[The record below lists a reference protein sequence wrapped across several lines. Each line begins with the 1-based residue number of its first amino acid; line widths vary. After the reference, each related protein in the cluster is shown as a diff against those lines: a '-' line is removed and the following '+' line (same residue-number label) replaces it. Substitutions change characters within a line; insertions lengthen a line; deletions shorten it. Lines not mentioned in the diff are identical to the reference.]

1 MRNRILFL
9 LCFLCI
15 GLQAFAQISISGKVV
30 DAGGLELP
38 GVNVMVKGTTIGTLT
53 DGDGR
58 FTIPDV
64 PGSSNAVLVFSY
76 VGFQTQEIKVCESAV
91 GFLIQK
97 LKINKCK

>member
-64 PGSSNAVLVFSY
+64 PGRIGIFLCRFPDTRNKSRKYQKFNC
-76 VGFQTQEIKVCESAV
+76 EIA
-91 GFLIQK
+91 GR
-97 LKINKCK
+97 

>member
-38 GVNVMVKGTTIGTLT
+38 GVNVMEGL
-53 DGDGR
+53 R
-58 FTIPDV
+58 FQMFRV
-64 PGSSNAVLVFSY
+64 AVMPY
-76 VGFQTQEIKVCESAV
+76 WY
-91 GFLIQK
+91 FLMSVSRHK
-97 LKINKCK
+97 K

>member
-58 FTIPDV
+58 FTFQMFRV
-64 PGSSNAVLVFSY
+64 AVMPY
-76 VGFQTQEIKVCESAV
+76 WY
-91 GFLIQK
+91 FLMSVSRHK
-97 LKINKCK
+97 K

>member
-38 GVNVMVKGTTIGTLT
+38 GVNVIDGKGNNY
-53 DGDGR
+53 R
-58 FTIPDV
+58 
-64 PGSSNAVLVFSY
+64 Y
-76 VGFQTQEIKVCESAV
+76 
-91 GFLIQK
+91 
-97 LKINKCK
+97 INRW

>member
-64 PGSSNAVLVFSY
+64 FRVAVMPY
-76 VGFQTQEIKVCESAV
+76 WY
-91 GFLIQK
+91 FLMSVSRHK
-97 LKINKCK
+97 K

>member
-9 LCFLCI
+9 LCFLCV

-53 DGDGR
+53 DGDGSLR
-58 FTIPDV
+58 FQMFRV
-64 PGSSNAVLVFSY
+64 AVMPY
-76 VGFQTQEIKVCESAV
+76 WY
-91 GFLIQK
+91 FLMSVSRHK
-97 LKINKCK
+97 K

>member
-53 DGDGR
+53 DGGR
-58 FTIPDV
+58 LT
-64 PGSSNAVLVFSY
+64 N
-76 VGFQTQEIKVCESAV
+76 IKYYHSVY
-91 GFLIQK
+91 Q
-97 LKINKCK
+97 

>member
-64 PGSSNAVLVFSY
+64 PGSSNAVLVFFLCRFPDTRNKSRKY
-76 VGFQTQEIKVCESAV
+76 QKFNCEIA
-91 GFLIQK
+91 GR
-97 LKINKCK
+97 

>member
-1 MRNRILFL
+1 MFPMYRT
-9 LCFLCI
+9 
-15 GLQAFAQISISGKVV
+15 ASICPDFYFRKVV

-64 PGSSNAVLVFSY
+64 PGGSNAVLVFLMS
-76 VGFQTQEIKVCESAV
+76 VSRHK
-91 GFLIQK
+91 K
-97 LKINKCK
+97 

>member
-9 LCFLCI
+9 LCFLCV

-53 DGDGR
+53 DGDGK

-64 PGSSNAVLVFSY
+64 PGGSNAVLVSR
-76 VGFQTQEIKVCESAV
+76 VAGITGACHHAW
-91 GFLIQK
+91 LIFVV
-97 LKINKCK
+97 LVETGGT

>member
-9 LCFLCI
+9 LCFLCV

-53 DGDGR
+53 DGDGK

-64 PGSSNAVLVFSY
+64 PVAVMPY
-76 VGFQTQEIKVCESAV
+76 WY
-91 GFLIQK
+91 FLMSVSRHK
-97 LKINKCK
+97 K

>member
-38 GVNVMVKGTTIGTLT
+38 GVNVMVKGTTIGTFKALKLLL
-53 DGDGR
+53 DC
-58 FTIPDV
+58 II
-64 PGSSNAVLVFSY
+64 GSCK
-76 VGFQTQEIKVCESAV
+76 QER
-91 GFLIQK
+91 
-97 LKINKCK
+97 

>member
-64 PGSSNAVLVFSY
+64 AVMPY
-76 VGFQTQEIKVCESAV
+76 WY
-91 GFLIQK
+91 FLMSVSRHK
-97 LKINKCK
+97 K

>member
-64 PGSSNAVLVFSY
+64 PGVAVMPY
-76 VGFQTQEIKVCESAV
+76 WY
-91 GFLIQK
+91 FLMSVSRHK
-97 LKINKCK
+97 K